1 MPPTRV
7 ALVTGAAQGIGK
19 AISLRLSAD
28 GFSLAL
34 ADLPAKQPAL
44 ADVACLIAAGGGRA
58 AVFTGDVSVEED
70 VRRMVDG
77 AAEKLGG
84 FHVIVAN
91 AGISIPRSLLEETPE
106 GFDLQMAVNA
116 RSVFLAFKHAA
127 RQIIAQGHREGRL
140 IAACSICGKHGY
152 SNTAAYSASKF
163 AIRGITQSAAHE
175 LGPHGITVNAYA
187 PGGIDTEMS
196 ERAPSFCVPLTHTQ
210 MANSVPVKR
219 IGQPEDIANL
229 VSYLASKEASYMT
242 GQTVRV
248 FVLSASGSDADWRC
262 CRYLST
268 AGGTWTR
275 VRMRYRCD
283 LLSSTGTSGAQ
294 RAKCAAQDG
303 THKGDIGQAV
313 YRHTL
318 QMGCTSFLPSKN
330 TGGCPRELNLT
341 APGANSLRPSRDLL
355 QICFLQ

>member
-1 MPPTRV
+1 MTSARV

-19 AISLRLSAD
+19 AIALRLNSD
-28 GFSLAL
+28 GFAIAL
-34 ADLPAKQPAL
+34 SDLPAKREAL
-44 ADVACLIAAGGGRA
+44 EEVAKLINSGGGRA
-58 AVFTGDVSVEED
+58 AVFTGDVSIEED
-70 VRRMVDG
+70 VKNMVDG
-77 AAEKLGG
+77 AAEALGG

-91 AGISIPRSLLEETPE
+91 AGISIPRSLLEETSE

-127 RQIIAQGHREGRL
+127 RQILAQGHREGRL

-152 SNTAAYSASKF
+152 TNTAAYSASKF

-196 ERAPSFCVPLTHTQ
+196 ERLRPSVSSFALKRHFLAR

-242 GQTVRV
+242 GQT
-248 FVLSASGSDADWRC
+248 ASIVQL
-262 CRYLST
+262 Y
-268 AGGTWTR
+268 
-275 VRMRYRCD
+275 VV
-283 LLSSTGTSGAQ
+283 
-294 RAKCAAQDG
+294 K
-303 THKGDIGQAV
+303 
-313 YRHTL
+313 
-318 QMGCTSFLPSKN
+318 FLI
-330 TGGCPRELNLT
+330 L
-341 APGANSLRPSRDLL
+341 
-355 QICFLQ
+355 

>member
-1 MPPTRV
+1 MTSARV

-19 AISLRLSAD
+19 AIALRLNSD
-28 GFSLAL
+28 GFAIAL
-34 ADLPAKQPAL
+34 SDLPVKREALEEVAK
-44 ADVACLIAAGGGRA
+44 LINSGGGRA

-70 VRRMVDG
+70 VKNMVDG
-77 AAEKLGG
+77 AAEALSG

-91 AGISIPRSLLEETPE
+91 AGISIPRSLLEETSE

-127 RQIIAQGHREGRL
+127 RQILAQGHREGRL

-152 SNTAAYSASKF
+152 TNTAAYSASKF

-196 ERAPSFCVPLTHTQ
+196 VRRSTVPPVGKLITVSQ

-242 GQTVRV
+242 GQTVSIIQLDDV
-248 FVLSASGSDADWRC
+248 ECMD
-262 CRYLST
+262 
-268 AGGTWTR
+268 
-275 VRMRYRCD
+275 
-283 LLSSTGTSGAQ
+283 
-294 RAKCAAQDG
+294 
-303 THKGDIGQAV
+303 
-313 YRHTL
+313 
-318 QMGCTSFLPSKN
+318 
-330 TGGCPRELNLT
+330 
-341 APGANSLRPSRDLL
+341 
-355 QICFLQ
+355 

>member
-1 MPPTRV
+1 MTSARV

-19 AISLRLSAD
+19 AIALRLNSD
-28 GFSLAL
+28 GFAIAL
-34 ADLPAKQPAL
+34 SDLPAKREAL
-44 ADVACLIAAGGGRA
+44 EDVAKLINSGGGRA

-70 VRRMVDG
+70 VKNMVDG
-77 AAEKLGG
+77 AAEVLGG

-91 AGISIPRSLLEETPE
+91 AGISIPRSLLEETSE

-127 RQIIAQGHREGRL
+127 RQILAQGHHEGRL

-152 SNTAAYSASKF
+152 TNTAAYSASKF

-187 PGGIDTEMS
+187 PGGIDTEMTRVS
-196 ERAPSFCVPLTHTQ
+196 LATGRSGFTMEG

-242 GQTVRV
+242 GQTI
-248 FVLSASGSDADWRC
+248 SID
-262 CRYLST
+262 
-268 AGGTWTR
+268 GGWH
-275 VRMRYRCD
+275 MD
-283 LLSSTGTSGAQ
+283 
-294 RAKCAAQDG
+294 
-303 THKGDIGQAV
+303 
-313 YRHTL
+313 
-318 QMGCTSFLPSKN
+318 
-330 TGGCPRELNLT
+330 
-341 APGANSLRPSRDLL
+341 
-355 QICFLQ
+355 

>member
-1 MPPTRV
+1 MSSARV

-19 AISLRLSAD
+19 AIALRLNSD
-28 GFSLAL
+28 GFAIAL
-34 ADLPAKQPAL
+34 SDLPAKWEAL
-44 ADVACLIAAGGGRA
+44 EEVAKLINLGGGRA

-70 VRRMVDG
+70 VKNMVDG
-77 AAEKLGG
+77 AAEALGG

-91 AGISIPRSLLEETPE
+91 AGISIPRSLLEETSE

-127 RQIIAQGHREGRL
+127 RQILAQGHREGRL

-152 SNTAAYSASKF
+152 TNTAAYSASKF

-196 ERAPSFCVPLTHTQ
+196 ERPCPSACVILRCLSIVKLNTASQ

-242 GQTVRV
+242 GQTVSSV
-248 FVLSASGSDADWRC
+248 QLYV
-262 CRYLST
+262 
-268 AGGTWTR
+268 
-275 VRMRYRCD
+275 VR
-283 LLSSTGTSGAQ
+283 
-294 RAKCAAQDG
+294 
-303 THKGDIGQAV
+303 
-313 YRHTL
+313 
-318 QMGCTSFLPSKN
+318 FLI
-330 TGGCPRELNLT
+330 L
-341 APGANSLRPSRDLL
+341 
-355 QICFLQ
+355 

>member
-1 MPPTRV
+1 MTSARV

-19 AISLRLSAD
+19 AIALRLNSD
-28 GFSLAL
+28 GFAIAL
-34 ADLPAKQPAL
+34 SDLSVKREALEEVAK
-44 ADVACLIAAGGGRA
+44 LINSGGGRA

-70 VRRMVDG
+70 VKNMVDG
-77 AAEKLGG
+77 AAEALSG

-91 AGISIPRSLLEETPE
+91 AGISIPRSLLEETSE

-127 RQIIAQGHREGRL
+127 RQILAQGHREGRL

-152 SNTAAYSASKF
+152 TNTAAYSASKF

-196 ERAPSFCVPLTHTQ
+196 ERPCPSDPSPLFLLKRHLLAR

-219 IGQPEDIANL
+219 SGQPEDIANL

-242 GQTVRV
+242 GQT
-248 FVLSASGSDADWRC
+248 ASIVQ
-262 CRYLST
+262 LH
-268 AGGTWTR
+268 
-275 VRMRYRCD
+275 V
-283 LLSSTGTSGAQ
+283 
-294 RAKCAAQDG
+294 
-303 THKGDIGQAV
+303 V
-313 YRHTL
+313 
-318 QMGCTSFLPSKN
+318 
-330 TGGCPRELNLT
+330 
-341 APGANSLRPSRDLL
+341 
-355 QICFLQ
+355 

>member
-1 MPPTRV
+1 MTSARV

-19 AISLRLSAD
+19 AIALRLNSD
-28 GFSLAL
+28 GFAIAL
-34 ADLPAKQPAL
+34 SDLPAKREAL
-44 ADVACLIAAGGGRA
+44 EDVAKLINSGGGRA

-70 VRRMVDG
+70 VKNMVDG
-77 AAEKLGG
+77 AAEVLGG

-91 AGISIPRSLLEETPE
+91 AGISIPRSLLEETSE

-127 RQIIAQGHREGRL
+127 RQILAQGHHEGRL

-152 SNTAAYSASKF
+152 TNTAAYSASKF

-196 ERAPSFCVPLTHTQ
+196 ESRSQIISLSHTNTFLAR

-242 GQTVRV
+242 GQTVSIV
-248 FVLSASGSDADWRC
+248 QLYV
-262 CRYLST
+262 
-268 AGGTWTR
+268 
-275 VRMRYRCD
+275 VR
-283 LLSSTGTSGAQ
+283 
-294 RAKCAAQDG
+294 
-303 THKGDIGQAV
+303 
-313 YRHTL
+313 
-318 QMGCTSFLPSKN
+318 FLI
-330 TGGCPRELNLT
+330 L
-341 APGANSLRPSRDLL
+341 
-355 QICFLQ
+355 

>member
-1 MPPTRV
+1 MSSARV
-7 ALVTGAAQGIGK
+7 ALVTGSAQGIGK
-19 AISLRLSAD
+19 AIALRLNSD
-28 GFSLAL
+28 GFAIAL
-34 ADLPAKQPAL
+34 SDLPAKRETL
-44 ADVACLIAAGGGRA
+44 EEVAKLINSGGGRA

-70 VRRMVDG
+70 VKNMVDG
-77 AAEKLGG
+77 AAEALGG

-91 AGISIPRSLLEETPE
+91 AGISIPRSLLEETSE

-127 RQIIAQGHREGRL
+127 RQILAQGHREGRL

-152 SNTAAYSASKF
+152 TNTAAYSASKF

-196 ERAPSFCVPLTHTQ
+196 ERHRPS

-242 GQTVRV
+242 GQTVSIV
-248 FVLSASGSDADWRC
+248 QPYV
-262 CRYLST
+262 
-268 AGGTWTR
+268 
-275 VRMRYRCD
+275 V
-283 LLSSTGTSGAQ
+283 
-294 RAKCAAQDG
+294 K
-303 THKGDIGQAV
+303 
-313 YRHTL
+313 
-318 QMGCTSFLPSKN
+318 FLI
-330 TGGCPRELNLT
+330 L
-341 APGANSLRPSRDLL
+341 
-355 QICFLQ
+355 

>member
-1 MPPTRV
+1 MTSARV

-19 AISLRLSAD
+19 AVALRLNSD
-28 GFSLAL
+28 GFAIAL
-34 ADLPAKQPAL
+34 SDLPAKRETL
-44 ADVACLIAAGGGRA
+44 EEVAKLINSGGGRA

-70 VRRMVDG
+70 VKNMVDG
-77 AAEKLGG
+77 AAEALGG

-91 AGISIPRSLLEETPE
+91 AGISIPRSLLEETSE

-127 RQIIAQGHREGRL
+127 RQILAQGHREGRL

-152 SNTAAYSASKF
+152 TNTAAYSASKF

-187 PGGIDTEMS
+187 PGT
-196 ERAPSFCVPLTHTQ
+196 ACVTLRCLSIVKLITASQ

-242 GQTVRV
+242 GQTVTIV
-248 FVLSASGSDADWRC
+248 
-262 CRYLST
+262 
-268 AGGTWTR
+268 
-275 VRMRYRCD
+275 
-283 LLSSTGTSGAQ
+283 
-294 RAKCAAQDG
+294 
-303 THKGDIGQAV
+303 
-313 YRHTL
+313 
-318 QMGCTSFLPSKN
+318 
-330 TGGCPRELNLT
+330 
-341 APGANSLRPSRDLL
+341 
-355 QICFLQ
+355 